1 MSGLTLIVI
10 ANTTQWKILFSFI
23 SESGRIIAQTSDS
36 NSLLTNAIGL
46 ILVFAGIKIYYDEK
60 PRKNCKLDALYNE
73 KHPIKKQE
81 DFYNRYGVKAPV
93 DVIDFILNHNN
104 AQEVLEKYKNSNNSV
119 DFQNGIFKAAFPLKK
134 KKWGLLIIL
143 VLLVSSV
150 IATSLILASGNIEEA
165 MKSAMSILSFA
176 SVTYVFISDNKREYS
191 QRWLVKLTKVE
202 K

>member
-1 MSGLTLIVI
+1 
-10 ANTTQWKILFSFI
+10 
-23 SESGRIIAQTSDS
+23 
-36 NSLLTNAIGL
+36 
-46 ILVFAGIKIYYDEK
+46 
-60 PRKNCKLDALYNE
+60 
-73 KHPIKKQE
+73 
-81 DFYNRYGVKAPV
+81 
-93 DVIDFILNHNN
+93 
-104 AQEVLEKYKNSNNSV
+104 
-119 DFQNGIFKAAFPLKK
+119 AAFPLKK